1 MLKGLLSRLSVMA
14 TPVLFFLPLWKLRGR
29 VSKYRGCAIA
39 YSLREQLGGVLS
51 RDWPQAAG
59 HSCFST
65 WLSGNIHQWI
75 SFDW

>member
-39 YSLREQLGGVLS
+39 YSLREQLGGGFISGLAS
-51 RDWPQAAG
+51 
-59 HSCFST
+59 SCRTF
-65 WLSGNIHQWI
+65 LLFHMA
-75 SFDW
+75 